1 MYKTMTHFPH
11 VKDIDK
17 FEQMNYD
24 RIKNILTT
32 DIYNLIISR
41 KTENEYFDLDTFNMK
56 TNVSMKVLYQM
67 IKEIMIELE
76 KSGWKTKL
84 SFGDTGLFIY
94 STEEHPK
101 SCW

>member
-1 MYKTMTHFPH
+1 MTQFPN

-56 TNVSMKVLYQM
+56 TNVSMKVLHQM
-67 IKEIMIELE
+67 VKEIIIELE

-94 STEEHPK
+94 STEEQPK

>member
-1 MYKTMTHFPH
+1 MTHFPH

-41 KTENEYFDLDTFNMK
+41 KTENEYFDLDTFNIK
-56 TNVSMKVLYQM
+56 NNISMKVLHQM
-67 IKEIMIELE
+67 VKEIIIELE

-94 STEEHPK
+94 STEEQPK

>member
-1 MYKTMTHFPH
+1 MTHFPH

-32 DIYNLIISR
+32 DIYDLIISR
-41 KTENEYFDLDTFNMK
+41 KTENEYFDLDTFNIK
-56 TNVSMKVLYQM
+56 NNVSMKVLHQM
-67 IKEIMIELE
+67 VKEIIIELE

-94 STEEHPK
+94 STEEPPK

>member
-1 MYKTMTHFPH
+1 MTHFPN

-24 RIKNILTT
+24 RIKNILITY
-32 DIYNLIISR
+32 IYDLIISR
-41 KTENEYFDLDTFNMK
+41 KTENEYFDLDTFNIK
-56 TNVSMKVLYQM
+56 NNVSMKVLHQM
-67 IKEIMIELE
+67 VKEIMIELE

-94 STEEHPK
+94 STEDQPK

>member
-1 MYKTMTHFPH
+1 MTHFPH

-41 KTENEYFDLDTFNMK
+41 KTENEYFDLDTFNIK
-56 TNVSMKVLYQM
+56 NNISMKVLHQM
-67 IKEIMIELE
+67 VKEIIIELE

-94 STEEHPK
+94 STEEPPK

>member
-1 MYKTMTHFPH
+1 MTHFPH

-41 KTENEYFDLDTFNMK
+41 KTENEYFDLDTFNIK
-56 TNVSMKVLYQM
+56 NNVSMKVLHQM
-67 IKEIMIELE
+67 VKEIIIELE

-94 STEEHPK
+94 STEEQPK